1 LTISVQTSERL
12 SLEQIQTFLEGSEEV
27 GFKGQ
32 NREEVYGWVNE
43 TLRQQR
49 YEELKRSQRGW
60 VRRYVE
66 KMTGLSRAQTTRLI
80 TMYLQGEEVKPQS
93 YRRQRFPR
101 RYTGKDIAL
110 LAGVD
115 EAHQTLSGPATKK
128 LLQRACYNFQ
138 DRRYQNLAEI
148 SVAHLY
154 RLRGSRAYRQRRIRY
169 QETRPTPVSI
179 GERRKPEP
187 QGRPGYLR
195 IDTVHQGD
203 QDGVKGVY
211 HINAVDEVTQWE
223 VVGSV
228 EQISEAFL
236 EPMLVAMLAQFPF
249 RIRGF
254 HSDNG
259 SEFINHVVE
268 KLNQLLIEQT
278 KSRPRHSNDNGLAE
292 SKNGAVVRK
301 HMGYTHIPAPYAAAI
316 ATFYIE
322 HFNPYLNFHRPC
334 GVPELKVNAKGKQ
347 KRVYRWYA
355 TPWEIL
361 RQMPDVAR
369 HLKAEL
375 TIAQLDQQAQ
385 AQSDT
390 QAAAEMQAAKRKLWS
405 SFKRTPATGSIA
417 PPAGRVRHQKQS
429 TSSQKPKPTMQE
441 AKATGGVGHLPLVG
455 LGAAA
460 EYQISNQNPKP
471 TMKETPGRPGVPD
484 GLPLVSPGP
493 QNPIRKETPTAGR
506 FAPASRLILQ

>member
-1 LTISVQTSERL
+1 VHTSERL
-12 SLEQIQTFLEGSEEV
+12 SLEQIQAFLEGSGEV

-32 NREEVYGWVNE
+32 NREEVYGWVNQ

-49 YEELKRSQRGW
+49 YEGLKRSERGV

-80 TMYLQGEEVKPQS
+80 TVYLQGEEVKP
-93 YRRQRFPR
+93 RRYQRRRFAR
-101 RYTGKDIAL
+101 RYTREDVAL

-115 EAHQTLSGPATKK
+115 EAHETLSGPATKK
-128 LLQRACYNFQ
+128 LLQRACYNFK
-138 DRRYQNLAEI
+138 DTRYQSLACI

-154 RLRGSRAYRQRRIRY
+154 RLRSSRAYRERRIKY
-169 QETRPTPVSI
+169 QVTRPTPVSI

-187 QGRPGYLR
+187 KGRPGYLR

-223 VVGSV
+223 VVGAV

-236 EPMLVAMLAQFPF
+236 KPMLEAMLAQFPF

-259 SEFINHVVE
+259 SEFINRMVAE
-268 KLNQLLIEQT
+268 LLNKLLIEQT

-292 SKNGAVVRK
+292 TKNGAVVRK
-301 HMGYTHIPAPYAAAI
+301 HMGYTHIPAPHAAAI
-316 ATFYIE
+316 ADFYQE

-334 GVPELKVNAKGKQ
+334 GVPELVVNAKGKE
-347 KRVYRWYA
+347 KRAYRWYA

-361 RQMPDVAR
+361 RQLPDVAS
-369 HLKAEL
+369 HLKSEL

-385 AQSDT
+385 AKSDT
-390 QAAAEMQAAKRKLWS
+390 QAAEEMQEAKRKLFG
-405 SFKRTPATGSIA
+405 SF
-417 PPAGRVRHQKQS
+417 
-429 TSSQKPKPTMQE
+429 
-441 AKATGGVGHLPLVG
+441 
-455 LGAAA
+455 
-460 EYQISNQNPKP
+460 
-471 TMKETPGRPGVPD
+471 PGR
-484 GLPLVSPGP
+484 
-493 QNPIRKETPTAGR
+493 A
-506 FAPASRLILQ
+506 